1 MELGWNWGVSKFT
14 RNHIPSREIP
24 VQIARNHLQSR
35 IIRRPLN
42 PMKVQVLSPAPF
54 ELGRAPESGALFVVG
69 KCGFV
74 DAQQCAKPCVVCASV
89 VQSEANGAPP
99 TRAALVPYLSRFTLA
114 GVTGFFTHKAVRH
127 PLLTKLTI
135 PITTVRSAHTAMIVW
150 GSMGFSDLSKPP
162 GRRSTE
168 LAHYSMLHSSYP
180 LLGRAHDRQHAQASE
195 CRRTPVNDQ
204 GPSDCALELVT
215 PAR

>member
-1 MELGWNWGVSKFT
+1 MGWNWGVSKFT

-74 DAQQCAKPCVVCASV
+74 DAQQCAEPCVVCASV

-127 PLLTKLTI
+127 SLLAKLTI

-150 GSMGFSDLSKPP
+150 GSIGFSDLSKPP

-168 LAHYSMLHSSYP
+168 LAHYSMLHSS
-180 LLGRAHDRQHAQASE
+180 
-195 CRRTPVNDQ
+195 
-204 GPSDCALELVT
+204 
-215 PAR
+215 

>member
-1 MELGWNWGVSKFT
+1 MADAYGSG
-14 RNHIPSREIP
+14 PYGG
-24 VQIARNHLQSR
+24 
-35 IIRRPLN
+35 N

-74 DAQQCAKPCVVCASV
+74 GAQQCAEPCVVCASV
-89 VQSEANGAPP
+89 VQSESNGAPP

-127 PLLTKLTI
+127 SLLAKLTI

-150 GSMGFSDLSKPP
+150 GSIGFSDLSKPP

-180 LLGRAHDRQHAQASE
+180 LLGRAHDRRHAQASE
-195 CRRTPVNDQ
+195 CRRAPVNDQ

>member
-1 MELGWNWGVSKFT
+1 MPRIEAYGRNLCSDLQCQGGLGYTFCPTAKLVPINFRRQNSAFHLARYNELGYTFCPIT
-14 RNHIPSREIP
+14 R
-24 VQIARNHLQSR
+24 
-35 IIRRPLN
+35 
-42 PMKVQVLSPAPF
+42 
-54 ELGRAPESGALFVVG
+54 

-74 DAQQCAKPCVVCASV
+74 GAQQCAEPCVVCASV
-89 VQSEANGAPP
+89 VQSESNGAPP

-127 PLLTKLTI
+127 SLLAKLTI

-150 GSMGFSDLSKPP
+150 GSIGFSDLSKPP

-180 LLGRAHDRQHAQASE
+180 LLGRAHDRRHAQASG
-195 CRRTPVNDQ
+195 CRRAPVNDQ